1 MSKTLSLILLLY
13 SSIFFTTRAGFPAII
28 DPLGTLFVTT
38 LPAPTIQS
46 SPIFA
51 PGSIKA
57 LAPMN
62 VLLYI
67 IDYLERNPDYVDF
80 WENSLA
86 SDLMFFQT
94 IIMNS
99 PYADKVEDELMFVN
113 FGKTFATMNH
123 PLNITPE
130 MDDKIEKGKF
140 YCARKFELNEDSDA
154 IKYFLEK
161 TK

>member
-1 MSKTLSLILLLY
+1 MQILCSLGLVINKNRKQLK
-13 SSIFFTTRAGFPAII
+13 
-28 DPLGTLFVTT
+28 
-38 LPAPTIQS
+38 QS
-46 SPIFA
+46 VRFYEGRTWFI
-51 PGSIKA
+51 
-57 LAPMN
+57 APMN

-94 IIMNS
+94 
-99 PYADKVEDELMFVN
+99 YADKVEDELMFVN